1 MLGELPRVASRSEA
15 FRTACFLRAEVYGRR
30 GDERKAARKR
40 AWEGEDLKRFLGERW
55 AAVSAVQVV
64 IGLMVTFL
72 ALFAALFGYFI
83 SVGVNQ
89 TNQRFQER
97 SSAAAQVVAADAFW
111 IVEVA
116 NQTLRRVDIAL
127 GPAMSGDPD
136 DLKPALDGLPAV
148 VEVYIIDAQ
157 ANTIYSTVPGA
168 AAVSVEDR
176 EYFSALR
183 DGAEFY
189 TSPMIVSRLTGD
201 RIFVFSKRVER
212 DGSFAG
218 AIMVSYSDRLLE
230 DIWKTLDLGD
240 GSTISLVRDDGHLM
254 ARYPPAEGPV
264 DLSALPL
271 FTQYLPAAPEGSY
284 ESDRSPVDGVARV
297 VSYRAVEGTSIIAVA
312 SVATD
317 EAWQTFVGNI
327 LIVLLIV
334 SPVIIGLTLGSWWI
348 VVLLNRD
355 ARNAG
360 QLTMLFREIHH
371 RVKNNMASV
380 QALVRMQNIPDDAK
394 RDLQSRFAA
403 MAAMHEHIYR
413 HDGYAAVSAKELV
426 PAVVEQVNAAYGSTA
441 ALEYD
446 IADVEVGHDQAT
458 PLALLLSELVTNALK
473 YAFPD
478 GRRGI
483 ISIVVSQADQSGRS
497 RLVVRDNGEGMPDT
511 DERSSMG
518 MRLVKGVVVQLQ
530 GDFEFRNDGGTVF
543 EANVVLS
550 SPE

>member
-1 MLGELPRVASRSEA
+1 M
-15 FRTACFLRAEVYGRR
+15 
-30 GDERKAARKR
+30 
-40 AWEGEDLKRFLGERW
+40 
-55 AAVSAVQVV
+55 QVV

-116 NQTLRRVDIAL
+116 NQTLRRVDTAL

-168 AAVSVEDR
+168 AAVSVDDR

-212 DGSFAG
+212 DGGFAG

-240 GSTISLVRDDGHLM
+240 GSTISLVRNDGHLM

-271 FTQYLPAAPEGSY
+271 FTQYLPAASEGSY
-284 ESDRSPVDGVARV
+284 ASDRSPVDGVARV

-327 LIVLLIV
+327 LIVMLIV
-334 SPVIIGLTLGSWWI
+334 SPVIIGLALGSWWI

-355 ARNAG
+355 TRNAE

-380 QALVRMQNIPDDAK
+380 QALVRMQNIPDEAK

-413 HDGYAAVSAKELV
+413 HDGYAGVSAKELV
-426 PAVVEQVNAAYGSTA
+426 PAIVEQVNAAYGSTA
-441 ALEYD
+441 AIEYD

-478 GRRGI
+478 GRRGT
-483 ISIVVSQADQSGRS
+483 ISIVVSPADQSGRS

-511 DERSSMG
+511 DARSSMG
-518 MRLVKGVVVQLQ
+518 MRLVRGVVVQLQ